1 MPSNVVNMLQV
12 VAGPKSNATRDLCG
26 DLVQGCIVGTYVECW
41 IDRLGCAIKIFK
53 S

>member
-1 MPSNVVNMLQV
+1 MPLNVVNILQV
-12 VAGPKSNATRDLCG
+12 VTRPKSNAIRDLCG

-41 IDRLGCAIKIFK
+41 IDRLRCAIKIFK